1 MRVRDHV
8 LISAAAA
15 GLAAPFLR
23 RGALGLLAGGVLID
37 ADHYA
42 WFCLRQRRLS
52 PLAAARFFGQA
63 DPPQHAAT
71 RALHAP
77 AALLATALLGLR
89 CGRLR
94 PVVLGMILH
103 AALDEHH
110 TARMAR
116 ARATALV
123 RDGYSCRV
131 CGPGTPASGTHL
143 CRQPA
148 LLPSYRARNLVSL
161 CAPCHQAAHSPV
173 ALAAP
178 ARTAHAGGPARW
190 T

>member
-15 GLAAPFLR
+15 AVTTPLLG
-23 RGALGLLAGGVLID
+23 RGAVGLLAGGVLID

-42 WFCLRQRRLS
+42 WFCLRQRRFS

-63 DPPQHAAT
+63 EPPQHAAT

-77 AALLATALLGLR
+77 AGLLAAALPGLR
-89 CGRLR
+89 YRWLR
-94 PVVLGMILH
+94 PVILGMILH
-103 AALDEHH
+103 AALDQHH
-110 TARMAR
+110 AARMAT
-116 ARATALV
+116 ARAAALV

-131 CGPGTPASGTHL
+131 CGPGTPAACAHL

-161 CAPCHQAAHSPV
+161 CGPCHEAAHSSR
-173 ALAAP
+173 AITGDSRAP
-178 ARTAHAGGPARW
+178 GRAPW

>member
-23 RGALGLLAGGVLID
+23 CGAVGLVAGGVLID
-37 ADHYA
+37 VDHYA
-42 WFCLRQRRLS
+42 WFCLRQRHFS

-77 AALLATALLGLR
+77 AALAAATLLGLR
-89 CGRLR
+89 YRLLR

-103 AALDEHH
+103 ATLDERH
-110 TARMAR
+110 TARMGAAR
-116 ARATALV
+116 AAALT

-131 CGPGTPASGTHL
+131 CGPGTSAVGTHL

-148 LLPSYRARNLVSL
+148 LLPSYRMRNLVSL
-161 CAPCHQAAHSPV
+161 CGPCHEAAHSPK
-173 ALAAP
+173 A
-178 ARTAHAGGPARW
+178 TARW
-190 T
+190 M